1 VVALAAVI
9 AIAVG
14 VGVGVSHH
22 SNSGKNRASS
32 TSSNPGSGNNG
43 SVVPQTNPND
53 PSTFIKDPRLKQVF
67 YGLAYT
73 PSGAIPPN
81 CTSTLS
87 DVIQDV
93 QLMSQLT
100 TRVRLYGSD
109 CNQSALVLEAIKQTK
124 VNLSV
129 FLGNYNLPNDAG
141 VEYSNQKQDIVSAIN
156 TYGTDHILGV
166 TVGNEFMLDYLT
178 AAGASDPNGAVG
190 AQGAALL
197 IPNITDMQNTIKSL
211 NLQKH
216 LPVGTSDA
224 GAYFNTQVLE
234 AVEFGMANDHPWFGN
249 VSIDTAAAWTYEFFE
264 QNNVAA
270 AANVSNHPTMYIAET
285 GWPSNSS
292 DAGNESNGASTASIA
307 NLQTFLNTYVCQ
319 ANKNG
324 TGYFYFEAFDE
335 EWKDVLYGGVEG
347 HWGLFTQNKTL
358 KSITIPSCS

>member
-1 VVALAAVI
+1 
-9 AIAVG
+9 
-14 VGVGVSHH
+14 
-22 SNSGKNRASS
+22 
-32 TSSNPGSGNNG
+32 
-43 SVVPQTNPND
+43 
-53 PSTFIKDPRLKQVF
+53 
-67 YGLAYT
+67 
-73 PSGAIPPN
+73 
-81 CTSTLS
+81 
-87 DVIQDV
+87 
-93 QLMSQLT
+93 MSQLT
-100 TRVRLYGSD
+100 TRLRLYGSD

-124 VNLSV
+124 ANMTV
-129 FLGNYNLPNDAG
+129 FLGNYNLPNDGG
-141 VEYSNQKQDIVSAIN
+141 VEYSNQKQNIVAAIN
-156 TYGTDHILGV
+156 TYVTDHISGI

-197 IPNITDMQNTIKSL
+197 IPNITDMQSTIKSL

-224 GAYFNTQVLE
+224 GAYFNTQVMG
-234 AVEFGMANDHPWFGN
+234 AIEFGMANDHPWFGN
-249 VSIDTAAAWTYEFFE
+249 VSIDQAAVWTYEFFQ

-319 ANKNG
+319 ANQNG

-335 EWKDVLYGGVEG
+335 EWKDIDFGGVEG
-347 HWGLFTQNKTL
+347 HWGLFTVNKTL
-358 KSITIPSCS
+358 KAITIPSC